1 MLRWIFLCFVFVR
14 FVTALD
20 EQWNQFGSSADGQFV
35 VAISMRNGIY
45 VSQDYGHTWMHRG
58 QIELCMWPCR
68 HGAVAVSSEGRQMLV
83 VSGSKD
89 RIHRSEDYGST
100 WMEISSNSTAY
111 RAAAAGKDGRLLY
124 VGTPGSIWKS
134 SDSGETWTKLTGTS
148 GLEWW
153 GLTTSADGSKVAGF
167 TRENYHCTCCGCGAI
182 WVSWD
187 SGLSWTQGG
196 ADGSFW
202 DITATGDFTRLWVA
216 TRRSL
221 DTASVWLSSD
231 SGRRWT
237 ERLVSSSQGSHA
249 ASELGIAASRD
260 GGTLAIVFEELGY
273 YPGWLY
279 LSFDYGLT
287 WAPSSFDGSSGCTH
301 VAVSEDGLWMV
312 SGGVFGPPFISFDA
326 GDSWRAGQLGSS
338 TTTATDTTVT
348 TTTTEAFLMAN
359 NSNSTTTSTTTTTTF
374 RSSSTTVRS
383 FTTTDGTSTT
393 WVTSTTSTAEEE
405 TDTTT
410 GNFPCQYV
418 LVLCSLLLSP

>member
-1 MLRWIFLCFVFVR
+1 MDGFLCFVLVILVR
-14 FVTALD
+14 VAALD

-45 VSQDYGHTWMHRG
+45 VSQDYGRTWMHRG

-68 HGAVAVSSEGRQMLV
+68 HGAVAVSSDGRQMVV

-89 RIHRSEDYGST
+89 HIHRSEDYGST
-100 WMEISSNSTAY
+100 WLELSAETSTF
-111 RAAAAGKDGRLLY
+111 RAAAAAKDGQMLF
-124 VGTPGSIWKS
+124 VGTAGSIWKS
-134 SDSGETWTKLTGTS
+134 SDSGGTWIELSGTS
-148 GLEWW
+148 GLSWW

-182 WVSWD
+182 WVSLD
-187 SGLSWTQGG
+187 SGESWTQPA

-221 DTASVWLSSD
+221 ETASVWLSSD
-231 SGRRWT
+231 SGSRWT
-237 ERLVSSSQGSHA
+237 ERLVSSSHA

-260 GGTLAIVFEELGY
+260 GKTLAIVFEELGY

-312 SGGVFGPPFISFDA
+312 SGGVFGPPFVSFDA
-326 GDSWRAGQLGSS
+326 GDSWTAGQLGSS
-338 TTTATDTTVT
+338 TTTVTDTTAT
-348 TTTTEAFLMAN
+348 KTTTEAFLMVN
-359 NSNSTTTSTTTTTTF
+359 NSNTTQTTTTATTTF
-374 RSSSTTVRS
+374 RSTTFS
-383 FTTTDGTSTT
+383 TTTDGTSTSR
-393 WVTSTTSTAEEE
+393 VTSTTSTAEDEA
-405 TDTTT
+405 DTTT
-410 GNFPCQYV
+410 GNFPSQYV